1 MGVGCLATI
10 GLLALLLPGVAIAQE
25 RTSSR
30 TPWGD
35 PDLQGVWTS
44 EMLRDA
50 GVPYERPKQF
60 GDRLY
65 LTDEEFAQRQAR
77 AARFGFVNNSKTFRQ
92 TSLIVDPPDGRY
104 PALTPEALKRPRP
117 TSIGTY
123 GNGPFDG
130 PEDLTLYDR
139 CLTRGVVASI
149 LPVAYGNALQIFQI
163 PGQVVIRYEM
173 IHETRVIPLDGRP
186 RIGQN
191 IRQYM
196 GDARGHWEG
205 DTLVVET
212 TNLSDKTSVGR
223 NGYGPK
229 HTEALRLVER
239 FTRVGDGQI
248 DYEATANDP
257 RTWTRPFTFR
267 FPLTSQANYTELL
280 PYECHEGGNSYNVM
294 NVLAGARARE
304 RAAAEAQRNG
314 TTLLP
319 EPPPD
324 PLLDGVQRL
333 QEDTRPAPSG
343 PGRNRNDRL
352 DAWLVPGTWAR
363 VRRGRWEPSHDWCWA
378 SSPSWPRRL
387 RARHKG
393 SGRLPA
399 SFVTGPAG
407 WWLVCR

>member
-1 MGVGCLATI
+1 MQVRWFVSIGCGMLA
-10 GLLALLLPGVAIAQE
+10 ALFLSGDVVAQE
-25 RTSSR
+25 RPRVTREPAVGAAPATTVGR

-50 GVPYERPKQF
+50 GVPYERPRQY
-60 GDRLY
+60 GERLY
-65 LTDEEFAQRQAR
+65 LTDEEFAARQAR
-77 AARFGFVNNSKTFRQ
+77 AARSGFVNSSKTFRQ

-104 PALTPEALKRPRP
+104 PPLTAAALARPRP

-123 GNGPFDG
+123 GNGPFNG

-149 LPVAYGNALQIFQI
+149 LPVAYGNALQIIQI

-186 RIGQN
+186 HVGQA

-196 GDARGHWEG
+196 GDARGRWEG

-212 TNLSDKTSVGR
+212 TNFTDRTSVGR

-239 FTRVGDGQI
+239 FTRVADGQI

-267 FPLTSQANYTELL
+267 FPLTAQATYTQLL
-280 PYECHEGGNSYNVM
+280 PYECHEGGNYYNVV
-294 NVLAGARARE
+294 NVLAGARARD
-304 RAAAEAQRNG
+304 RAEAEAAKNG
-314 TTLLP
+314 SSLPP
-319 EPPPD
+319 EPAPD
-324 PLLDGVQRL
+324 PLLDGVQRM
-333 QEDTRPAPSG
+333 DADNRPPPPR
-343 PGRNRNDRL
+343 PGRD
-352 DAWLVPGTWAR
+352 
-363 VRRGRWEPSHDWCWA
+363 
-378 SSPSWPRRL
+378 PR
-387 RARHKG
+387 
-393 SGRLPA
+393 
-399 SFVTGPAG
+399 
-407 WWLVCR
+407 